1 MYKLG
6 LIGHPIG
13 HSMSPWIHEKLMEQQ
28 GIEGKYELLEIQPD
42 EFDEKVNLLK
52 EKGLDG
58 FNVTVPYKE
67 KIIPYLDGLDDSARH
82 LGAVNT
88 VHHTDQGWIGY
99 NTDGIGFV
107 HSLKNRFPDIFHK
120 NAKALL
126 LGSGGAARGI
136 FEALTRSDIDR
147 VDIANRT
154 MKRAE
159 DLIQDIPSK
168 VYSSALTLEQAKNTL
183 KDYDLIVQTTTVGM
197 NPDYNH
203 MIVSLDH
210 LTEGTVVSDIVY
222 RPMKTKF
229 LNEAEKKGAR
239 LHFGHE
245 MLLQQAVYAFQ
256 IWTDTEPESSLLLNE
271 FEQKLK
277 GV

>member
-42 EFDEKVNLLK
+42 EFGEKVNLLK

-58 FNVTVPYKE
+58 FNITVPYKE
-67 KIIPYLDGLDDSARH
+67 KIIPYLDGLDESARH

-99 NTDGIGFV
+99 NTDGRGFV
-107 HSLKNRFPDIFHK
+107 HSLKNRYPDIFHK
-120 NAKALL
+120 DANVLL

-136 FEALTRSDIDR
+136 FEALSRTEINR

-154 MKRAE
+154 IKRAE
-159 DLIQDIPSK
+159 DLIQDIPTK
-168 VYSSALTLEQAKNTL
+168 GYAGALTLEQAKNTL
-183 KDYDLIVQTTTVGM
+183 MDYDLIVQTTTVGM
-197 NPDYNH
+197 NPDH
-203 MIVSLDH
+203 DQMIVSLDH
-210 LTEGTVVSDIVY
+210 LTKGTVVSDIVY

-229 LNEAEKKGAR
+229 LNEAEKRGAR

-256 IWTDTEPESSLLLNE
+256 IWTNTEPDSSLLLTE

>member
-42 EFDEKVNLLK
+42 EFGEKVNLLK
-52 EKGLDG
+52 GKGLDG

-67 KIIPYLDGLDDSARH
+67 KIIPYLDGLDESARH

-99 NTDGIGFV
+99 NTDGRGFV

-120 NAKALL
+120 DAKALL

-136 FEALTRSDIDR
+136 FEALTRTEMSR

-154 MKRAE
+154 IKRAE

-168 VYSSALTLEQAKNTL
+168 GYAGALTLEQAKNTL
-183 KDYDLIVQTTTVGM
+183 MDYDLIVQTTTVGM
-197 NPDYNH
+197 NPDH
-203 MIVSLDH
+203 DQMIVSLDH
-210 LTEGTVVSDIVY
+210 LTKGTVVSDIVY

-229 LNEAEKKGAR
+229 LNEAEKRGAR

-256 IWTDTEPESSLLLNE
+256 IWTNTEPESSLLLTE

>member
-42 EFDEKVNLLK
+42 EFGEKVNLLK

-67 KIIPYLDGLDDSARH
+67 KIIPYLDGLDESARH

-99 NTDGIGFV
+99 NTDGRGFV
-107 HSLKNRFPDIFHK
+107 HSLKNRFPDIFHN

-136 FEALTRSDIDR
+136 FEALTRSNIAR

-154 MKRAE
+154 IKRAE

-168 VYSSALTLEQAKNTL
+168 AYSSPLTLEQAKNTL
-183 KDYDLIVQTTTVGM
+183 MDYDLIVQTTTVGM
-197 NPDYNH
+197 NPDH
-203 MIVSLDH
+203 DKMIVSLDH
-210 LTEGTVVSDIVY
+210 LTKGTVVSDIVY

-229 LNEAEKKGAR
+229 LNEAEKRGAR

>member
-67 KIIPYLDGLDDSARH
+67 KIIPYLDGLDESARH

-88 VHHTDQGWIGY
+88 VHHTNQGWIGY
-99 NTDGIGFV
+99 NTDGRGFV
-107 HSLKNRFPDIFHK
+107 HSLKNRFPDLFHE
-120 NAKALL
+120 NSKALL

-136 FEALTRSDIDR
+136 YEALTTTEINR

-159 DLIQDIPSK
+159 HLIQDIPSK
-168 VYSSALTLEQAKNTL
+168 AHAGALTLEQAKNTL
-183 KDYDLIVQTTTVGM
+183 MDYDLIVQTTTVGM
-197 NPDYNH
+197 NPDH
-203 MIVSLDH
+203 DQMIVSLDH
-210 LTEGTVVSDIVY
+210 LTKGTVVSDIVY

-229 LNEAEKKGAR
+229 LTEAEKRGAR

-256 IWTDTEPESSLLLNE
+256 IWTDTDPESSLLLDE
-271 FEQKLK
+271 FEQKLR